1 MRRMHFYVLSAF
13 LLIALAVVSSSSF
26 FVKEELLVCRRV
38 DEKVKQVS
46 GEKQGIADVL
56 VGCKNTTEVECI
68 KSKNSVKLYFLAC
81 NPSFL
86 TEKEVS
92 LCHYDQKKEELSCM
106 NKAILAKPVTKKEG
120 KIPG

>member
-13 LLIALAVVSSSSF
+13 LLIALAAVSSSSF
-26 FVKEELLVCRRV
+26 FVKEELLVCRKL
-38 DEKVKQVS
+38 DEKVKQGVDT
-46 GEKQGIADVL
+46 EFNITDVL
-56 VGCKNTTEVECI
+56 VGCKDTAKVECI

-81 NPSFL
+81 SPSFL

-92 LCHYDQKKEELSCM
+92 LCHYDQKKEKLSCM
-106 NKAILAKPVTKKEG
+106 NKTILAKPVSKKDS